1 MKYLLDTHIWHRA
14 IDDAKRAQEPLSPA
28 VLRLIND
35 EPEQL
40 AVCDISLLELARH
53 LADSGNP
60 ESVCAAII
68 THGSAPLRVLPISPA
83 IAVRSYALD
92 WPKKGGSAQHR
103 DPADRLIVA
112 TAMLHG
118 LVLVTE
124 KPNGVRLWGLGSIR
138 VFGSGSY
145 QAPASTPSLSG

>member
-1 MKYLLDTHIWHRA
+1 VGLARAVKYLLDTHIWHRA

-28 VLRLIND
+28 VLRLIKD

-83 IAVRSYALD
+83 IAARSYALD

-124 KPNGVRLWGLGSIR
+124 DGEMHHR
-138 VFGSGSY
+138 
-145 QAPASTPSLSG
+145 APHWHLQVLK